1 MEVKGLTSS
10 ALYGSN
16 SQRDSIYYL
25 VIDQGM
31 GMGLTTID
39 IVILR
44 SHTLNHDHTS
54 WMAFEEIVDKGD
66 EHDDSSWRRDERKS
80 GESLDE

>member
-1 MEVKGLTSS
+1 VNGLTSS
-10 ALYGSN
+10 ALYGSMGQ
-16 SQRDSIYYL
+16 SQFKWIR
-25 VIDQGM
+25 VR
-31 GMGLTTID
+31 MGLTTVHI
-39 IVILR
+39 IVLR
-44 SHTLNHDHTS
+44 GHSLNHDHTS